1 MSEEDKTFL
10 QNALNLTPQ
19 KAEETI
25 KNGSLFNTIKE
36 IVGELVEVIQN
47 KLENFKKV
55 YSITII

>member
-36 IVGELVEVIQN
+36 IVGELVKGKKKRNDKIQ
-47 KLENFKKV
+47 KK
-55 YSITII
+55 YH